1 MTVKS
6 PGGAV
11 KGTVGPGR
19 GAVDWAGMADRAS
32 RLYELR
38 LPRLAD
44 ARVRDAVVAALAR
57 WAPERAGPSQGEALG
72 RASVVLR
79 LPLGDAEA
87 AALLRDLY
95 ATGVAPAGVVL
106 RPLDPRVARDPA
118 GTNASFAIFARQGGR
133 FVPTWNWKAFV
144 FGPLWYFRRGL
155 YAKGVVLL
163 ALSVCPFFTLVV
175 TVLLSGAVLVYCG
188 VAGNWDD
195 YLWKVKGT
203 QWW

>member
-1 MTVKS
+1 
-6 PGGAV
+6 
-11 KGTVGPGR
+11 
-19 GAVDWAGMADRAS
+19 MADRAS

-72 RASVVLR
+72 RTGVVLR

-106 RPLDPRVARDPA
+106 RPLGPGMARDPA
-118 GTNASFAIFARQGGR
+118 DTNSSFAVFARQGGR

-144 FGPLWYFRRGL
+144 FGPLWYLRRGL
-155 YAKGVVLL
+155 YAKGLVLL
-163 ALSVCPFFTLVV
+163 ALSVCPFFTLIL
-175 TVLLSGAVLVYCG
+175 TVLLSSAVLVYCG

>member
-1 MTVKS
+1 M
-6 PGGAV
+6 
-11 KGTVGPGR
+11 GR
-19 GAVDWAGMADRAS
+19 GPEPVDWAGMADRAS

-44 ARVRDAVVAALAR
+44 ARVRDTVVAVLAR
-57 WAPERAGPSQGEALG
+57 WAPEQAGPTQGQALG
-72 RASVVLR
+72 RTGVVVR

-106 RPLDPRVARDPA
+106 RPLELPAARDPA
-118 GTNASFAIFARQGGR
+118 GTNPAFAIFARHGGR
-133 FVPTWNWKAFV
+133 FVPTWNWRAFL
-144 FGPLWYFRRGL
+144 FGPLWYLRRGL
-155 YAKGVVLL
+155 YAKGLVLFG
-163 ALSVCPFFTLVV
+163 LSVCPFFTLGL
-175 TVLLSGAVLVYCG
+175 TVLMSGVILVYCG

-195 YLWKVKGT
+195 YLCKVKGT